1 LTVTIRHLVGTR
13 EPMDV
18 TIAAH
23 ITADWNASNTS
34 SITPIVEPLSYIPS
48 MNVDEDFMTSPNI
61 IKTSIVSTERMIE
74 DEPNG
79 DFSHYYRTEI
89 MIDIWAENPTT
100 MYLFEDEVNR
110 LLWELRPNE
119 TTRIKKSNGVDGVL
133 ALGSQD
139 SEIESFQDTE
149 IQWEFIGVDDDAALR
164 VSSQGSLFCNWFKLK
179 T

>member
-1 LTVTIRHLVGTR
+1 MTVTIRHLVGSR
-13 EPMDV
+13 EPMDI

-34 SITPIVEPLSYIPS
+34 SVTPVIEPLSYIPS
-48 MNVDEDFMTSPNI
+48 MDVEEDFMTSPNI
-61 IKTSIVSTERMIE
+61 IKTSIVETLRMLD

-79 DFSHYYRTEI
+79 DFSHYYQTQI
-89 MIDIWAENPTT
+89 VIDVWAETPTLL
-100 MYLFEDEVNR
+100 YKFQDEVNR

-119 TTRIKKSNGVDGVL
+119 STRIKKSNGVNGIL
-133 ALGSQD
+133 ALGTQD

-149 IQWEFIGVDDDAALR
+149 LEWGFIGVDDATALR
-164 VSSQGSLFCNWFKLK
+164 VSSQATLICNWFKLK

>member
-1 LTVTIRHLVGTR
+1 
-13 EPMDV
+13 MDV

-34 SITPIVEPLSYIPS
+34 SITPVIEPLSYIPS
-48 MNVDEDFMTSPNI
+48 MDVEEDFMTSPNI
-61 IKTSIVSTERMIE
+61 IKTSNINTERMVD
-74 DEPNG
+74 DEPNV

-89 MIDIWAENPTT
+89 VIDMWAETPTVLN
-100 MYLFEDEVNR
+100 LFQDEVNR

-119 TTRIKKSNGVDGVL
+119 TTRIKKSNGVDGIL
-133 ALGSQD
+133 ALGTQD

-149 IQWEFIGVDDDAALR
+149 LQWDFVGVDDGSNLR
-164 VSSQGSLFCNWFKLK
+164 VSSQASLLCNWFKLK